1 MRRLVLALAVLALA
15 VLALALPALLA
26 VTLVS
31 PTSADARARQGPAR
45 DPVLLVHGF
54 NGSGAS
60 WHTMKDRLLA
70 TGYRAN
76 WVDAVTYDSGI
87 SNVDVAH
94 QIGAEVDALLAR
106 TGARK
111 VDVIAHSMGT
121 ISARYYVEHLGGAAK
136 VDAFVSLAGVN
147 QGTFWAVG
155 CAVLVS
161 CREMVP
167 GSTLLARLSANFET
181 DRPTRFA
188 AWWSPC
194 DPAILPPT
202 NAELP
207 GAHNTETGCLGHSD
221 LKTDSRVVSAVLAFV
236 ARPHLR
242 VVTA

>member
-1 MRRLVLALAVLALA
+1 M
-15 VLALALPALLA
+15 
-26 VTLVS
+26 
-31 PTSADARARQGPAR
+31 
-45 DPVLLVHGF
+45 
-54 NGSGAS
+54 
-60 WHTMKDRLLA
+60 
-70 TGYRAN
+70 
-76 WVDAVTYDSGI
+76 
-87 SNVDVAH
+87 
-94 QIGAEVDALLAR
+94 EVDALLAR

-147 QGTFWAVG
+147 QGTLWAVG

-167 GSTLLARLSANFET
+167 GSSLLDRLSANVEV

-207 GAHNTETGCLGHSD
+207 GARNTETGCLGHSD
-221 LKTDSRVVSAVLAFV
+221 LKTDSRVVSGVLAFV
-236 ARPHLR
+236 ARPHVRVAHRLSAPSAVSLGRRPRSRAPEVPSAGGRRRNLR
-242 VVTA
+242 RSRPRGGVLLAIIVTAS

>member
-15 VLALALPALLA
+15 VLARAARPAGD
-26 VTLVS
+26 VVRVRNS
-31 PTSADARARQGPAR
+31 RRAAAKQGPAR

-60 WHTMKDRLLA
+60 WQTMKERLLA
-70 TGYRAN
+70 AGYPAN
-76 WVDAVTYDSGI
+76 SVDAMTYDSGI
-87 SNVDVAH
+87 SNVDVAQ

-147 QGTFWAVG
+147 QGTLWAVG

-167 GSTLLARLSANFET
+167 GSSLLDRLSASVEV

-207 GAHNTETGCLGHSD
+207 GARNTETGCLGHSD
-221 LKTDSRVVSAVLAFV
+221 LKTDARVVSAVLTFV